1 MTRELPFF
9 RSPLFKLEVGSIEAT
24 ITDNGSFFLLNLLA
38 AFHKTITSSKRYAIF
53 MGTSQKKELDV
64 SSTEKELTPDQTLG
78 LVSLSLMQKLS
89 QKDPS
94 FSWLE
99 EDKIEKVNL
108 KNLRDRLELTQ
119 LAINTGAPLTTSEV
133 TALIGA
139 KPGKSKLERAGLLAT
154 KIARNVWKISKIS
167 QGNSFYRN

>member
-1 MTRELPFF
+1 
-9 RSPLFKLEVGSIEAT
+9 
-24 ITDNGSFFLLNLLA
+24 
-38 AFHKTITSSKRYAIF
+38 
-53 MGTSQKKELDV
+53 MGTSQKKELNV
-64 SSTEKELTPDQTLG
+64 SGSEKELTPDQTLG

-99 EDKIEKVNL
+99 GNDLEKANL
-108 KNLRDRLELTQ
+108 QKLRDRLELTQ
-119 LAINTGAPLTTSEV
+119 LAINTGAPLTTAEV

-139 KPGKSKLERAGLLAT
+139 KPGKSKLERGGLLAT
-154 KIARNVWKISKIS
+154 KIARNVWKISKNN

>member
-1 MTRELPFF
+1 
-9 RSPLFKLEVGSIEAT
+9 
-24 ITDNGSFFLLNLLA
+24 
-38 AFHKTITSSKRYAIF
+38 
-53 MGTSQKKELDV
+53 
-64 SSTEKELTPDQTLG
+64 
-78 LVSLSLMQKLS
+78 MQKLA

-94 FSWLE
+94 FGWLE

-139 KPGKSKLERAGLLAT
+139 KPGKSKLERAGLMAT
-154 KIARNVWKISKIS
+154 KIARNLSLIHI
-167 QGNSFYRN
+167 

>member
-1 MTRELPFF
+1 M
-9 RSPLFKLEVGSIEAT
+9 V
-24 ITDNGSFFLLNLLA
+24 
-38 AFHKTITSSKRYAIF
+38 
-53 MGTSQKKELDV
+53 TSQKNDPNISGSQKEL
-64 SSTEKELTPDQTLG
+64 SPDQTLG

-94 FSWLE
+94 FSWID
-99 EDKIEKVNL
+99 EDYSEKVNL
-108 KNLRDRLELTQ
+108 RNLRNRLELIQ
-119 LAINTGAPLTTSEV
+119 LAINTGAPLTTLEV

-154 KIARNVWKISKIS
+154 KIARNVWKISKTS

>member
-1 MTRELPFF
+1 
-9 RSPLFKLEVGSIEAT
+9 
-24 ITDNGSFFLLNLLA
+24 
-38 AFHKTITSSKRYAIF
+38 
-53 MGTSQKKELDV
+53 MGTSQQKE
-64 SSTEKELTPDQTLG
+64 SNNSGSEKELSPDQTLG
-78 LVSLSLMQKLS
+78 LVSLSLMQKLY
-89 QKDPS
+89 QKDSS

-99 EDKIEKVNL
+99 EEKSEKVNL

-154 KIARNVWKISKIS
+154 KIARNLWKLSKTN

>member
-1 MTRELPFF
+1 
-9 RSPLFKLEVGSIEAT
+9 
-24 ITDNGSFFLLNLLA
+24 
-38 AFHKTITSSKRYAIF
+38 
-53 MGTSQKKELDV
+53 MGTSQKKEPNV
-64 SSTEKELTPDQTLG
+64 SGTEKELTPDQTPG

-99 EDKIEKVNL
+99 EDKIEKINL
-108 KNLRDRLELTQ
+108 KKLRDRLELTQ

-139 KPGKSKLERAGLLAT
+139 KPGKSKERAGLLAT
-154 KIARNVWKISKIS
+154 KIARNVWKLSKIS

>member
-1 MTRELPFF
+1 
-9 RSPLFKLEVGSIEAT
+9 
-24 ITDNGSFFLLNLLA
+24 
-38 AFHKTITSSKRYAIF
+38 
-53 MGTSQKKELDV
+53 MGTSQKNEPNI
-64 SSTEKELTPDQTLG
+64 SGIEKELSPDQTLG

-94 FSWLE
+94 FSWLI
-99 EDKIEKVNL
+99 DNKSGKVNL

-133 TALIGA
+133 TALLGA

-154 KIARNVWKISKIS
+154 KIARNLWKLSKAG

>member
-1 MTRELPFF
+1 
-9 RSPLFKLEVGSIEAT
+9 
-24 ITDNGSFFLLNLLA
+24 
-38 AFHKTITSSKRYAIF
+38 
-53 MGTSQKKELDV
+53 MGTSQKKEPNV
-64 SSTEKELTPDQTLG
+64 SGTEKELTPDQTLG

-89 QKDPS
+89 KKDPS

-154 KIARNVWKISKIS
+154 KIARNLWKLSKTS

>member
-1 MTRELPFF
+1 
-9 RSPLFKLEVGSIEAT
+9 
-24 ITDNGSFFLLNLLA
+24 
-38 AFHKTITSSKRYAIF
+38 
-53 MGTSQKKELDV
+53 MGTSQKKEQDS
-64 SSTEKELTPDQTLG
+64 SSTKNELSHEQTLG

-154 KIARNVWKISKIS
+154 KIARNVWKISKTS